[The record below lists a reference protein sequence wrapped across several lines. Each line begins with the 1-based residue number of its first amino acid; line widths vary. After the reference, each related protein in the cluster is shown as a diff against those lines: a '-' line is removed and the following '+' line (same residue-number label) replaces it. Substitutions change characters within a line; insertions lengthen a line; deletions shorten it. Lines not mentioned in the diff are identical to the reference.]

1 MELEAELKQLQH
13 QLALV
18 DLLTGPRAAAR
29 GDVIE
34 LLLVKL
40 KELKV
45 KMYQEVGHQTPHV
58 HIDYG
63 QHNHVASYSIDEP
76 KRLAGA
82 LDAKYDRAVLN
93 WIAQHRD
100 KLRQVWKT
108 MQLGKDPNGIIG
120 ELAGDA

>member
-1 MELEAELKQLQH
+1 MELEAEVKQLQH

-18 DLLTGPRAAAR
+18 DLLVGRPDAAR
-29 GDVIE
+29 GDPIE
-34 LLLVKL
+34 LLVVKL

-45 KMYQEVGHQTPHV
+45 KMYQEDGHQRPHV

-63 QHNHVASYSIDEP
+63 HQHHLASYSVDKP
-76 KRLAGA
+76 RRLAGS
-82 LDAKYDRAVLN
+82 LDAKYDREVLN

-100 KLRQVWKT
+100 KLREVWKT
-108 MQLGKDPNGIIG
+108 MQMGRDPNGVVG